1 MERGELP
8 SQESADASH
17 KTLSI
22 SLHYFSRPAKQN
34 VIPLCGT
41 CCAGRWNV
49 LHRPTEHVPSAR
61 ESRISDPRDARR
73 QKTSNF
79 FTLIIRHFTTHRHPK
94 PTKNPLE
101 KGQKGAFFE
110 GIGNVPQSVK
120 LPISGQSVKD
130 YSCRSITR
138 PPDGRQPPASRSC
151 RWGRPLRPKC
161 PWARRQRAAVSS
173 CPSSARSP

>member
-22 SLHYFSRPAKQN
+22 SLHYFSHPAEQN
-34 VIPLCGT
+34 EIPLYGT
-41 CCAGRWNV
+41 CRAGRWNV

-73 QKTSNF
+73 QKTPYF
-79 FTLIIRHFTTHRHPK
+79 PPLIIKHLIPFHYPL
-94 PTKNPLE
+94 PTKNPLK

-110 GIGNVPQSVK
+110 GIGNAPQSVK

-130 YSCRSITR
+130 YSCRDIIR

-161 PWARRQRAAVSS
+161 PWAQRQRAAASS
-173 CPSSARSP
+173 CPSSRRSP